1 MSNVKLGARSIE
13 RLNTINPTLKAVVLK
28 AFETMPFDITVIEG
42 VRTKERQRQLVASG
56 DSKIMNSKHL
66 ARPNGKSDA
75 VDLAPYPV
83 DWKDKSRFNLMAEH
97 MFAAAKSLGVRI
109 RWGGDWNM
117 NGDWKD
123 ERFYDGPHFEL
134 LS

>member
-1 MSNVKLGARSIE
+1 MSKVKLGARSIE
-13 RLNTINPTLKAVVLK
+13 RLNTINPDLRRVVLK

-42 VRTKERQRQLVASG
+42 IRTKERQRELVAKGASQT
-56 DSKIMNSKHL
+56 MNSKHL
-66 ARPNGKSDA
+66 TGDA
-75 VDLAPYPV
+75 VDLAPYPI
-83 DWKDKSRFNLMAEH
+83 DWNDKSRFNMMADH
-97 MFAAAKSLGVRI
+97 VLAAAKELSVKV

-134 LS
+134 LR

>member
-1 MSNVKLGARSIE
+1 MSKVKLGARSIE
-13 RLNTINPTLKAVVLK
+13 RLNTINPDLRRVVLK

-42 VRTKERQRQLVASG
+42 IRTKERQRELVAKGASQT
-56 DSKIMNSKHL
+56 MNSKHL
-66 ARPNGKSDA
+66 TGDA
-75 VDLAPYPV
+75 VDLAPYPI
-83 DWKDKSRFNLMAEH
+83 DWNDKSRFNLMADH
-97 MFAAAKSLGVRI
+97 VLAAAKELGVKV

-134 LS
+134 LR